1 VGSSPWLPYIAP
13 VVIAAFA
20 YFGGRYQAR
29 STSTTTLTTTQ
40 VDANVADRDQLRLER
55 AQLIVNLKA
64 ENASIRADRDYWRGI
79 ALQALGV
86 AEQATEKATQQ
97 IEQPKEPTS

>member
-1 VGSSPWLPYIAP
+1 MAEWLPYLAP
-13 VVIAAFA
+13 IVIATIA

-55 AQLIVNLKA
+55 AQLVANLQA
-64 ENASIRADRDYWRGI
+64 ENATLRTDRDYWRGI

-86 AEQATEKATQQ
+86 AEQATEKAAQQ
-97 IEQPKEPTS
+97 IKQPKEPSS